1 MAQSQ
6 RLRQIQ
12 KQRLAPVQRLCGQ
25 LLEVPLSELD
35 ARIEEEQQVNPY
47 LDQELEA
54 EEKPVD
60 FELTEREGQRS
71 HKGEYVDNW
80 FQDDGEQIYR
90 VVKSEEGGERERSAS
105 TSLIDDLMQQLH
117 LNNISEKKYEIGE
130 MIIGNIDE
138 RGYLRRSPE
147 AIADDWFLNKGEDL
161 NIEEVE
167 EVWKLV
173 RTFEPAGVGAIDIK
187 DCLMLQLE
195 RTEATDEVTLLAE
208 KIITNHWDLL
218 CKRQFDLI
226 RKRLN
231 IEPELFNQALKKIH
245 KLNPTPG
252 YVDSLPTDNMGII
265 PDFIVRQTTDGEI
278 EFSLNRPYRR
288 HLKVNPEGERMLA
301 RLEQKPEKDDR
312 TIQFLK
318 DKIESAKTFIEA
330 FNQREQTLKSIMG
343 AIIDYQREYFL
354 TGDKSKL
361 RPMKYDT
368 IRQMT
373 GFGESTISRMANE
386 KYVQTHFGTFKLKD
400 VFSNSVNTSSGEEVS
415 AEAIRSEL
423 AGIIENED
431 KAKPYTDEELAELLQ
446 KKNYAISRRTV
457 AKYRDRLNIAP
468 ASRRRRR

>member
-245 KLNPTPG
+245 KLNPAPG

-265 PDFIVRQTTDGEI
+265 PDFIVRQTADGEI

-431 KAKPYTDEELAELLQ
+431 KTNPYTDEELAELLQ

>member
-1 MAQSQ
+1 M
-6 RLRQIQ
+6 
-12 KQRLAPVQRLCGQ
+12 
-25 LLEVPLSELD
+25 D

-187 DCLMLQLE
+187 DCLMLS
-195 RTEATDEVTLLAE
+195 
-208 KIITNHWDLL
+208 W
-218 CKRQFDLI
+218 
-226 RKRLN
+226 
-231 IEPELFNQALKKIH
+231 
-245 KLNPTPG
+245 
-252 YVDSLPTDNMGII
+252 M
-265 PDFIVRQTTDGEI
+265 
-278 EFSLNRPYRR
+278 
-288 HLKVNPEGERMLA
+288 
-301 RLEQKPEKDDR
+301 
-312 TIQFLK
+312 
-318 DKIESAKTFIEA
+318 AK
-330 FNQREQTLKSIMG
+330 
-343 AIIDYQREYFL
+343 
-354 TGDKSKL
+354 
-361 RPMKYDT
+361 
-368 IRQMT
+368 
-373 GFGESTISRMANE
+373 
-386 KYVQTHFGTFKLKD
+386 
-400 VFSNSVNTSSGEEVS
+400 
-415 AEAIRSEL
+415 
-423 AGIIENED
+423 
-431 KAKPYTDEELAELLQ
+431 
-446 KKNYAISRRTV
+446 
-457 AKYRDRLNIAP
+457 
-468 ASRRRRR
+468 

>member
-231 IEPELFNQALKKIH
+231 IEPEFFNRALKKIH
-245 KLNPTPG
+245 KLNPAPG

-265 PDFIVRQTTDGEI
+265 PDFIVRQTADGEI

-361 RPMKYDT
+361 RPMKYNT

>member
-1 MAQSQ
+1 
-6 RLRQIQ
+6 
-12 KQRLAPVQRLCGQ
+12 
-25 LLEVPLSELD
+25 
-35 ARIEEEQQVNPY
+35 
-47 LDQELEA
+47 
-54 EEKPVD
+54 
-60 FELTEREGQRS
+60 
-71 HKGEYVDNW
+71 
-80 FQDDGEQIYR
+80 
-90 VVKSEEGGERERSAS
+90 
-105 TSLIDDLMQQLH
+105 MQQLR

-245 KLNPTPG
+245 KLNPAPG

-265 PDFIVRQTTDGEI
+265 PDFIVRQTADGEI

-343 AIIDYQREYFL
+343 AIIEYQREYFL

-373 GFGESTISRMANE
+373 GFVESTISRMANE

>member
-6 RLRQIQ
+6 RIRQIQ

-47 LDQELEA
+47 LDQEIEA
-54 EEKPVD
+54 DEKPVD

-80 FQDDGEQIYR
+80 FQDDGEQVYR

-105 TSLIDDLMQQLH
+105 TSLIDDLMQQLR
-117 LNNISEKKYEIGE
+117 LNNINEKEYEIGE

-147 AIADDWFLNKGEDL
+147 AIVDDWFLNKGEEL
-161 NIEEVE
+161 PIEEVE

-173 RTFEPAGVGAIDIK
+173 RTFEPAGIGATDIR
-187 DCLMLQLE
+187 DCLMLQLN
-195 RTEATDEVTLLAE
+195 RTEASDDVTLLAE
-208 KIITNHWDLL
+208 KILTFHWEQL
-218 CKRQFDLI
+218 CKRQFEQME
-226 RKRLN
+226 KKLN
-231 IEPELFNQALKKIH
+231 VEPELFNQALQKIH

-252 YVDSLPTDNMGII
+252 YVDSFPTDNMGII
-265 PDFIVRQTTDGEI
+265 PDFIVRQTADGDI
-278 EFSLNRPYRR
+278 DFSLNRPYRR

-301 RLEQKPEKDDR
+301 RLEQKPTKDDK

-318 DKIESAKTFIEA
+318 EKIESAKIFIEA

-354 TGDKSKL
+354 SGDKSKL
-361 RPMKYDT
+361 KPMKYDS
-368 IRQMT
+368 IKKIT

-386 KYVQTHFGTFKLKD
+386 KYVQTHFGTFKLKE
-400 VFSNSVNTSSGEEVS
+400 VFSNSVNTALGGEVS

-423 AGIIENED
+423 AEIIENEN
-431 KAKPYTDEELAELLQ
+431 KTKPYTDEELAELLQ
-446 KKNYAISRRTV
+446 QKHYSISRRTV

-468 ASRRRRR
+468 ASKRKQR

>member
-1 MAQSQ
+1 M
-6 RLRQIQ
+6 
-12 KQRLAPVQRLCGQ
+12 
-25 LLEVPLSELD
+25 D
-35 ARIEEEQQVNPY
+35 ARIEEEQQLNPY

-80 FQDDGEQIYR
+80 FQDDGEQVYR
-90 VVKSEEGGERERSAS
+90 VMKSEEGGEREHSAS
-105 TSLIDDLMQQLH
+105 TSLIDELMQQLR
-117 LNNISEKKYEIGE
+117 LNNISEKEYEIGE

-147 AIADDWFLNKGEDL
+147 AIVDDWFLNKGEDL

-167 EVWKLV
+167 EVLKLV
-173 RTFEPAGVGAIDIK
+173 RSFEPAGIGATDIR

-195 RTEATDEVTLLAE
+195 RTEESDKLTLLAK
-208 KIITNHWDLL
+208 KILRLYWEQL
-218 CKRQFDLI
+218 CRRQFEQI
-226 RKRLN
+226 EKKLN
-231 IEPELFNQALKKIH
+231 VEPEVFKQVLQKIH

-252 YVDSLPTDNMGII
+252 YMESLPVDNIDII
-265 PDFIVRQTTDGEI
+265 PDFIVRQTAGGEL

-301 RLEQKPEKDDR
+301 RLEQKPEKNER

-343 AIIDYQREYFL
+343 AIMDYQQKFFL
-354 TGDKSKL
+354 SGDKTKL
-361 RPMKYDT
+361 RPMKYET
-368 IRQMT
+368 IKQMT
-373 GFGESTISRMANE
+373 GYGESTISRMANE
-386 KYVQTHFGTFKLKD
+386 KYVQTPFGTFKLKE

-415 AEAIRSEL
+415 AEAIRGEI
-423 AGIIENED
+423 AEIIENED
-431 KAKPYTDEELAELLQ
+431 KAKPYTDEELAELLR
-446 KKNYAISRRTV
+446 KKDYAISRRTV
-457 AKYRDRLNIAP
+457 AKYRDRLNIP
-468 ASRRRRR
+468 IASRRKRR